1 MAALLDSRPPIK
13 PFQPFVLILSK
24 MAKGARSNSQK
35 KLRTQ
40 RREEVT
46 EKVCMLRAL
55 AVVLWGSCNVVME
68 WRIAVVGV
76 RC

>member
-1 MAALLDSRPPIK
+1 
-13 PFQPFVLILSK
+13 